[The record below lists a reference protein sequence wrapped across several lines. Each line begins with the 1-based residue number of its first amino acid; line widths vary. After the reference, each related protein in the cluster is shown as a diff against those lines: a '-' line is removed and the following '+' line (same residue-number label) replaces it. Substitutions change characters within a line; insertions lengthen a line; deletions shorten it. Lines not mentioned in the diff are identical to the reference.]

1 MNRRSFLGVAGCLPG
16 ILSLAACSQP
26 PKVYRIGY
34 LHPTDPSDVIYQA
47 FVRAL
52 KDLGYVVGGNTIIEA
67 RFAENKVER
76 LPEMAAE
83 LVAKRVDIIVAVAPS
98 AIRAARAATQTIPI
112 VMSISGGDPVKSG
125 FVTSLA
131 RPGGNTTGMTS
142 GLIDTA
148 PRSIELLREL
158 IPDLKRVGALR
169 SPARV
174 DHTAQVDALLRAAE
188 PKGIAVHA
196 VEAGSTDEFPAAFD
210 ALIRAGSQAVVVV
223 TGPAMVS
230 GRARLL
236 ELAARH
242 RLPAVYE
249 FPFFVREGGLV
260 AYGPDNA
267 EMSAR
272 SAVYVDKILKGANPA
287 ELPIEQ
293 ARKYSLAI
301 NRTTASALGLA
312 VPPALVLEADEVIQ

>member
-1 MNRRSFLGVAGCLPG
+1 
-16 ILSLAACSQP
+16 
-26 PKVYRIGY
+26 
-34 LHPTDPSDVIYQA
+34 
-47 FVRAL
+47 
-52 KDLGYVVGGNTIIEA
+52 
-67 RFAENKVER
+67 
-76 LPEMAAE
+76 MAAE

-196 VEAGSTDEFPAAFD
+196 VEAASTDEFPAAFD

>member
-1 MNRRSFLGVAGCLPG
+1 MNNGRSRRRLPASVLTRRVFPATG
-16 ILSLAACSQP
+16 SIGSDITIRLIRPTSSTGLS
-26 PKVYRIGY
+26 
-34 LHPTDPSDVIYQA
+34 
-47 FVRAL
+47 AL
-52 KDLGYVVGGNTIIEA
+52 KDLGYVVGGNTVIEA
-67 RFAENKVER
+67 QFAENKVER

-142 GLIDTA
+142 GLIDTE

-158 IPDLKRVGALR
+158 VPDLKRVGALR

-174 DHTAQVDALLRAAE
+174 DHTAQVDAPATAE
-188 PKGIAVHA
+188 QGHRPRA
-196 VEAGSTDEFPAAFD
+196 VEAAGTDEFPAAD